1 VTGVVEGMRWRV
13 TKAVRASDLP
23 APSRLIMLVLADV
36 AEVGTAEIP
45 ERFTPSLAVLARETG
60 LDRSTVQRHLAA
72 LDTAGWMV
80 RTRPTPQEQWEGERT
95 RYRLTIPA
103 GHEAPGVGAED
114 TQGVGA
120 EDTHPGRTVHPGVGA
135 ENDGGRRTVRHQ
147 KTDPSDQEQITK
159 TSSSRAQRTTRTGD
173 EPTRVDVEQICRHL
187 ADRIE
192 KNGSKRP
199 AIGKGWRDAGRLL
212 LDKDGRTVEQV
223 LRAIDWCQDDEF
235 WRGNIMSM
243 PKLREKY
250 DQLRLQA
257 QRARASPGTAIVP
270 AGESR
275 PSTADLR
282 VADGMALYHRL
293 KAEGG
298 PDGAG

>member
-1 VTGVVEGMRWRV
+1 MTAVVEGMRWRV

-23 APSRLIMLVLADV
+23 PPSRLIMLVLADV

-72 LDTAGWMV
+72 LDAAGWMV
-80 RTRPTPQEQWEGERT
+80 RSRPTPKEQWEGERT
-95 RYRLTIPA
+95 RYRLTIPV
-103 GHEAPGVGAED
+103 GFEAPGG
-114 TQGVGA
+114 QGVGA

-135 ENDGGRRTVRHQ
+135 QDDGGGRTVRLQ
-147 KTDPSDQEQITK
+147 KTDLSDQEQITTK
-159 TSSSRAQRTTRTGD
+159 TSSSSAKRTTRTD
-173 EPTRVDVEQICRHL
+173 DRPTRVDVEQICRHL

-192 KNGSKRP
+192 KNGSTRP
-199 AIGKGWRDAGRLL
+199 DIGKKWRTAGRLL

-235 WRGNIMSM
+235 WRSNILSM

-257 QRARASPGTAIVP
+257 QRARASPGTAVAMNGAP
-270 AGESR
+270 R
-275 PSTADLR
+275 PSTTDLR
-282 VADGMALYHRL
+282 VADGLALYHRL
-293 KAEGG
+293 KAEEAS
-298 PDGAG
+298 DGAG